1 VVPLLFCA
9 MFIMYKADLADLVAN
24 CQVNF
29 HLFADDWQ
37 VYMHCP
43 LSIVASLVRKLEDGI
58 TEIRC

>member
-1 VVPLLFCA
+1 